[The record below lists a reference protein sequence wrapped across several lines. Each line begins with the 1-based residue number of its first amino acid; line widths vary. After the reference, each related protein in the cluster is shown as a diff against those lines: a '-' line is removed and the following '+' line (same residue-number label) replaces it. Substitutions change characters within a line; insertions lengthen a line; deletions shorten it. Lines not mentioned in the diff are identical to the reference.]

1 MGSSTPSLKTM
12 CALQDRR
19 LVEIDTRTLY
29 SNGDQSVY
37 TTIPKSI
44 VDAKSLAAGDELT
57 MKYDPEREEV
67 VIPVGGGDSDD

>member
-1 MGSSTPSLKTM
+1 MGSSTPTLKTM

-29 SNGDQSVY
+29 SNGDKSGY
-37 TTIPKSI
+37 TTVPKSI
-44 VDAKSLAAGDELT
+44 VDAKGLAAGDEVT
-57 MKYDPEREEV
+57 VQYDQEREEV